1 MLVLGLKPCGREN
14 KYLGYDYKVIF
25 MKVNHK
31 FITKIN
37 QVSLYDVFRR
47 LKEIDHTTLRRW
59 ADKTNDRYLKRLLL
73 NKVNIM
79 FIK

>member
-1 MLVLGLKPCGREN
+1 
-14 KYLGYDYKVIF
+14 

-31 FITKIN
+31 FITKNN
-37 QVSLYDVFRR
+37 QVSFYARDELFMLVLGLKPFKPLVIGRDVFRR

-59 ADKTNDRYLKRLLL
+59 ADKTNDIYLKRLLL